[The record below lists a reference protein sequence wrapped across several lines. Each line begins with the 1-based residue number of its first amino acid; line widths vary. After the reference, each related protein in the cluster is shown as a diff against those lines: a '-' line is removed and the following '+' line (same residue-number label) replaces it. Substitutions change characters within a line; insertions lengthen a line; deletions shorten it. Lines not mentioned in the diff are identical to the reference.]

1 MALKTLLAT
10 TAVTLMLVAG
20 PHTGALAQATT
31 GQDAQNQPPP
41 GGQADQWQMPDEE
54 EATPTERDGER
65 MGDRRMW
72 REHMR
77 EMRRWARGM
86 GRRQHTM
93 KIVFAVTDANG
104 DGALT
109 PDEVTEIYRRIFNA
123 MDANKD
129 GRVTHEEVQAFW
141 RT

>member
-1 MALKTLLAT
+1 MALKTLLTT
-10 TAVTLMLVAG
+10 TAVSLMLVAG

-31 GQDAQNQPPP
+31 APNAQNQAPS
-41 GGQADQWQMPDEE
+41 GGQMSQGQFPEDQEM
-54 EATPTERDGER
+54 TPTERDGER

-77 EMRRWARGM
+77 EMRRSARGM

-129 GRVTHEEVQAFW
+129 GRVTLEEVQAFW